1 MSLVDRFRRQPNRDR
16 PAGQAPKPRQLR
28 LAGQILPDDIFPSSS
43 STEQQ

>member
-1 MSLVDRFRRQPNRDR
+1 MSFTDRFRRQPNRN